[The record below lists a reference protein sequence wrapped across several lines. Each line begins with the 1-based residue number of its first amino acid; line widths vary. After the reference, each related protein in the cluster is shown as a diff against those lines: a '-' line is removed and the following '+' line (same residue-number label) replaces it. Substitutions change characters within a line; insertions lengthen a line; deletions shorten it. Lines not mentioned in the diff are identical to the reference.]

1 MVVEIRTDSRFVIIR
16 ELVVIPGI
24 PGTKP
29 IEAVTS
35 ASVYSREILNK
46 SYGPGLTGEQRQ
58 KLVRQALVY
67 RI

>member
-1 MVVEIRTDSRFVIIR
+1 MVVEIRTDSRFVIIQD
-16 ELVVIPGI
+16 LAVITGI
-24 PGTKP
+24 KP
-29 IEAVTS
+29 IVAVTS